1 MRWSRGPAD
10 RRVLM
15 RSWNTRM
22 QGDFSMDGLVVDW
35 RLDLMVTQE
44 VTNRRRDGGRIA
56 DVQQGIWVQI
66 MPSLKLVT
74 ENCIFMN

>member
-1 MRWSRGPAD
+1 
-10 RRVLM
+10 
-15 RSWNTRM
+15 M